1 MTTDSA
7 WNAHFG
13 SRHPCFDALAAA
25 SIFFRH
31 FSSWPSVDD
40 YQLFLAHTSQGQ
52 ATLATQPL
60 RVINQLTGGDAVQH
74 YELFIRSTGQ
84 LPTRLHNWHDFFQ
97 ICVWGSFARSKV
109 ALNARHAAAT
119 ERRLKNG
126 AKLRAAD
133 ENAATIFDENG
144 AIIVASREE
153 LLGCVRELRWR
164 ELFVD
169 RRELCRQH
177 LRCFVF
183 GHALYEKFLHPY
195 IGLTAHTLLLTV
207 TDDFF
212 AQTRDAQL
220 LFLDAWLA
228 KHLEDEHALQ
238 SPRSLAP
245 FPVLG
250 IPGWDPRNE
259 HEAFYDNTQYFRSIR
274 RGR

>member
-1 MTTDSA
+1 MTTDAA

-13 SRHPCFDALAAA
+13 SRHPCFDTLAAA
-25 SIFFRH
+25 SIFFQRY
-31 FSSWPSVDD
+31 SCWPTIDD
-40 YQLFLAHTSQGQ
+40 YRLFLEPMLG
-52 ATLATQPL
+52 TQPL
-60 RVINQLTGGDAVQH
+60 RVIDQLTGGDSTQH
-74 YELFIRSTGQ
+74 YELFIRSTAQ

-97 ICVWGSFARSKV
+97 ICVWGAFPRSKI

-126 AKLRAAD
+126 DKLRAAD

-144 AIIVASREE
+144 AIIVTSREE
-153 LLGCVRELRWR
+153 LLHCVRELKWR

-169 RRELCRQH
+169 RRDLCQQH

-195 IGLTAHTLLLTV
+195 IGMTAHTLLLTV
-207 TDDFF
+207 ADDFF
-212 AQTRDAQL
+212 AQTREAQL
-220 LFLDAWLA
+220 LFLDTWLA
-228 KHLEDEHALQ
+228 KHLSDEKQLQ

-250 IPGWDPRNE
+250 VPGWDPRNE
-259 HEAFYDNTQYFRSIR
+259 HETFYDNTQYFRSTR
-274 RGR
+274 RKR